1 MGLTIVTP
9 AALEPV
15 SLGEAK
21 DHCRVDGADFD
32 AMIAGHLIAAR
43 QHCEQYTG
51 RAFVSRTYDL
61 TIDWGWPT
69 DGCGPRIEL
78 PRPPAVSVSSITY
91 IDSAGASQVLSPGDY
106 VLSKGSIYGSIVPG
120 YFANWPA
127 VRSQRDAITVRFVAG
142 YGSQMGDVPE
152 PIRHAILMYTRFL
165 LDAKTE
171 DEDAAHRLLSLY
183 RAEFF

>member
-1 MGLTIVTP
+1 MGLTVVTP
-9 AALEPV
+9 PALEPV

-21 DHCRVDGADFD
+21 DHCRVDGADVD
-32 AMIAGHLIAAR
+32 ALIAGHIIAAR
-43 QHCEQYTG
+43 QHCEEYTG

-61 TIDWGWPT
+61 TIDWDWPK
-69 DGCGPRIEL
+69 DEHGPRIEL
-78 PRPPAVSVSSITY
+78 PRPPAISLGSVGY
-91 IDSAGASQVLSPGDY
+91 VDSLGASQSLGVNDYELSQLDTLWLVVPR
-106 VLSKGSIYGSIVPG
+106 YGVT
-120 YFANWPA
+120 WPP
-127 VRSQRDAITVRFVAG
+127 VRFQRKAITVRFVAG